1 MNKSQYRLPT
11 FRFPEPDRIFL
22 STEQDSFLYKH
33 LYGFSQRLKL
43 QYRDVSDINDSPI
56 LILAENEPETV
67 FLIAASFLLSIP
79 ILPLHPETTETELQK
94 ILEKAEPCAV
104 FSTGKSKS
112 SLLSD
117 LPEIS
122 INRVMLKSEP
132 ENEFQQES
140 FGDAA
145 SSAGLFLT
153 SGSTGKPKMVVVKR
167 RQVLFAAEASAENM
181 KPGKNQYWLLCLPL
195 NHVGGITVIYRSL
208 LYGSGIHLR
217 PDFEAEPIRKLLHE
231 NKSVMVAS
239 MVPTMLVELLEESF
253 FRVHFDFKAILLG
266 GGPISLELIN
276 RSITRGLPIVCS
288 YGMTETC
295 AQIAANPML
304 QPSGIYIPKN
314 SVGPIFEPNRLQIR
328 SDDGEVLPS
337 NESGK
342 IWLKGPQ
349 IFDGYLDEELS
360 QMAFDDDGWFHT
372 GDYGHLNR
380 RGHLFIETRRSD
392 LIITG
397 GENVNP
403 TEVEEQLRALETVI
417 EAGVVG
423 IPDKKWGQRVVAFI
437 TTSTREQPEEDQLR
451 EALKEH
457 LRSFMIP
464 KEFIVMDEIPRTSN
478 GKIRRKELLEIYR
491 KRE

>member
-1 MNKSQYRLPT
+1 
-11 FRFPEPDRIFL
+11 
-22 STEQDSFLYKH
+22 
-33 LYGFSQRLKL
+33 
-43 QYRDVSDINDSPI
+43 
-56 LILAENEPETV
+56 
-67 FLIAASFLLSIP
+67 
-79 ILPLHPETTETELQK
+79 
-94 ILEKAEPCAV
+94 
-104 FSTGKSKS
+104 
-112 SLLSD
+112 
-117 LPEIS
+117 
-122 INRVMLKSEP
+122 
-132 ENEFQQES
+132 
-140 FGDAA
+140 
-145 SSAGLFLT
+145 
-153 SGSTGKPKMVVVKR
+153 
-167 RQVLFAAEASAENM
+167 
-181 KPGKNQYWLLCLPL
+181 
-195 NHVGGITVIYRSL
+195 VIYRSL
-208 LYGSGIHLR
+208 LYGSGIYLR

-231 NKSVMVAS
+231 NRSVMVAS

-253 FRVHFDFKAILLG
+253 FRAHFDFKAILLG

-314 SVGPIFEPNRLQIR
+314 SVGPIFEPNRIQIR
-328 SDDGEVLPS
+328 SDDGDVLPS

-349 IFDGYLDEELS
+349 IFDGYLDEELT

-403 TEVEEQLRALETVI
+403 TVVEEQLRSLETVI

-437 TTSTREQPEEDQLR
+437 TTSTREQPDEDQLK
-451 EALKEH
+451 EALKSY

-464 KEFIVMDEIPRTSN
+464 KEFILIDEIPKTPN
-478 GKIRRKELLEIYR
+478 GKIQRNELVQIYQIRR
-491 KRE
+491 